1 MPNESNNITGFKTPG
16 DTAVATPVR
25 TTGDIST
32 GTTYGTTSATDSG
45 ERCETCG
52 HTPNETAGFETL
64 LAKIG
69 INDQT
74 MTKVREAL
82 SDIDLDEQIKNVRG
96 YLTESGGKAKDYAKA
111 NPAKVLG
118 GLAALVIGAGVLM
131 QSVKEKR

>member
-1 MPNESNNITGFKTPG
+1 MQNESNITGLSPSNDSLTKSS
-16 DTAVATPVR
+16 VR
-25 TTGDIST
+25 PTGDVST
-32 GTTYGTTSATDSG
+32 GTTYGTTSAIDSG

-52 HTPNETAGFETL
+52 HSQNETAGFEAL

-82 SDIDLDEQIKNVRG
+82 SGIDLDEQLKNVKG
-96 YLTESGGKAKDYAKA
+96 YVTESSGKAKDYAKE

-131 QSVKEKR
+131 QTLKEKK